1 MNTRN
6 LTAKQRRFV
15 EGYLIDLN
23 ATQAAIRAGYS
34 EKTAGQVGFEN
45 LKKPQIRAEI
55 VGLLRLSIGLFV
67 TQHTINLRYR
77 AKCSMG

>member
-1 MNTRN
+1 MENPR
-6 LTAKQRRFV
+6 V
-15 EGYLIDLN
+15 ELPVYGTDDASTVAVIAY
-23 ATQAAIRAGYS
+23 
-34 EKTAGQVGFEN
+34 EN

-55 VGLLRLSIGLFV
+55 VGLLRLSMGLFV